1 MDDDHAAHS
10 IRDHGRHHG
19 PFQEASWDDDSEDDV
34 HDNGGAP
41 RSSQLARYHLVQVW
55 DAEMA
60 VAVAVAVAEAATIPM
75 EVHRTSSLVMMAS
88 FQV

>member
-10 IRDHGRHHG
+10 IRDHGHHHG
-19 PFQEASWDDDSEDDV
+19 PFQEGSWDDDSEDDV
-34 HDNGGAP
+34 PDNGGAP
-41 RSSQLARYHLVQVW
+41 RSSQLAWYHLVQEW
-55 DAEMA
+55 DAEM
-60 VAVAVAVAEAATIPM
+60 VVAEAATATAPM